1 MNVDIKNFP
10 KVTVILRGYD
20 YKQTRNIVEILSNS
34 RIKSVEIAL
43 KDSNTKDILKKIVDE
58 FGDKILIGAGTILTK
73 EDLIDVVNIG
83 AKFVL
88 SPIMFS
94 EEQIQICKKN
104 KVISVPGAFTPS
116 EIYKSFKDGADIVK
130 VFPANTVTSKYF
142 KDIKAPLGELKL
154 MAVGGINAKNALEYL
169 ANGADFLGIGSGI
182 FSSEDVL
189 KGKYENIKKS
199 IESFE
204 EVLYK

>member
-1 MNVDIKNFP
+1 MKIDIKDFP

-20 YKQTRNIVEILSNS
+20 YNQTRNIVEVLSNS

-43 KDSNTKDILKKIVDE
+43 KNSNAKDILRKIVNE
-58 FGDKILIGAGTILTK
+58 FGDKIIIGAGTILTK

-83 AKFVL
+83 VKFVL
-88 SPIMFS
+88 APIMFS
-94 EEQIQICKKN
+94 KEQLQICIKN
-104 KVISVPGAFTPS
+104 EVISVPGAFTPS

-130 VFPANTVTSKYF
+130 VFPANTVTPKYF
-142 KDIKAPLGELKL
+142 KDIKAPLGDLKL
-154 MAVGGINAKNALEYL
+154 MAVGGVNAKNALEYL

-182 FSSEDVL
+182 FNKEDVL
-189 KGKYENIKKS
+189 QGNYENVRRS

-204 EVLYK
+204 TILYK

>member
-20 YKQTRNIVEILSNS
+20 YTQTRNIVEILSNS

-189 KGKYENIKKS
+189 KGNYENIKKS

>member
-20 YKQTRNIVEILSNS
+20 YNQTRNIVEILSNS

-43 KDSNTKDILKKIVDE
+43 KDSNVKDILKKIVDE

-73 EDLIDVVNIG
+73 EDLIDVVKIG

-94 EEQIQICKKN
+94 EEQLQICKKN
-104 KVISVPGAFTPS
+104 MVISVPGAFTPS
-116 EIYKSFKDGADIVK
+116 EIYKSFQDGAGIVK
-130 VFPANTVTSKYF
+130 VFPANTVTPKYF

-154 MAVGGINAKNALEYL
+154 MAVGGVNAKNALDYL

-182 FSSEDVL
+182 FSREDVI
-189 KGKYENIKKS
+189 KGNYENVKKS

-204 EVLYK
+204 AVLYK